1 MILHI
6 NLRLYEFE
14 AVAMKEYLIS
24 KLQDVTKLQ
33 GHAPDSDIVLSE
45 WLTERFGAKVA
56 TIERR
61 GPKTPQKVVIPVSVA
76 RILWKNW
83 QEEMI
88 PATLTM
94 VLGGIDAQ
102 LKNLNLHPR

>member
-6 NLRLYEFE
+6 NLRLYEYE
-14 AVAMKEYLIS
+14 AVSLKGYLIA
-24 KLQDVTKLQ
+24 KLQDITKLN
-33 GHAPDSDIVLSE
+33 GHAPDADFVLCE
-45 WLTERFGAKVA
+45 WLTNKFGAQVA
-56 TIERR
+56 GIERR

-83 QEEMI
+83 QQEPI